1 VPWFVIGPACFI
13 ATVAVLIVLF
23 RTRWNR
29 TPFLPIAAVACV
41 CLLSGGVII
50 VQRLAAAPEPGQ
62 GTSPADIFYGLVC
75 YVWLLFA
82 FMETYYTLNTSVS
95 LRVVSEIAASRD
107 GSMTLEEL
115 KTRYPYDWM
124 ISQRLRMLADQDL
137 VRERGGRFSTS
148 PKAIWLCGLFV
159 LVKRILRLGESG

>member
-1 VPWFVIGPACFI
+1 MIGPAYFI
-13 ATVAVLIVLF
+13 ATVTALIVLF

-29 TPFLPIAAVACV
+29 SPFLSIAAVAAA
-41 CLLSGGVII
+41 CLVSGGTLFFL
-50 VQRLAAAPEPGQ
+50 RLAAAPEPGQ
-62 GTSPADIFYGLVC
+62 GATAADIFYGLVC
-75 YVWLLFA
+75 YVWLLFV

-95 LRVVSEIAASRD
+95 LRVVSEIADSAG

-124 ISQRLRMLADQDL
+124 IGQRLGMLADGGL
-137 VRERGGRFSTS
+137 VQERGGRFVAT
-148 PKAIWLCGLFV
+148 PKAACLCRLFV

>member
-1 VPWFVIGPACFI
+1 VPWFVIGPVCFI
-13 ATVAVLIVLF
+13 ATVAALIALF

-29 TPFLPIAAVACV
+29 TPFLPIAAVACL

-50 VQRLAAAPEPGQ
+50 VQRLAAGPGQ
-62 GTSPADIFYGLVC
+62 GTSAADIFYGLVC

-95 LRVVSEIAASRD
+95 LRVVSEIAASPG

-115 KTRYPYDWM
+115 KARYPYGWM

-137 VRERGGRFSTS
+137 VRERGGRFSAS
-148 PKAIWLCGLFV
+148 PKAIWLSGLFV